1 MKLYTK
7 NQMGAVSVEV
17 AMSTGIF
24 LFVFFSFIELAR
36 ALYILNTIQIAAQ
49 STANKISINET
60 GYNGYTV
67 SNFSQYADQ
76 IRFPGSVIDS
86 TQFAF
91 DVVNSSN
98 TTTVS
103 GGVGDSATSTKVIV
117 TVTFPPAATPTYK
130 VPMFDPGR
138 LIGHPVFGDSGLPL
152 VGRATCF
159 LERSRRP
166 IIN

>member
-1 MKLYTK
+1 MKHYIK
-7 NQMGAVSVEV
+7 NQIGAVTVEV
-17 AMSTGIF
+17 AMSIGIF

-67 SNFSQYADQ
+67 SNFTQYANEV
-76 IRFPGSVIDS
+76 RFPGSVIDS

-98 TTTVS
+98 TSTVTS
-103 GGVGDSATSTKVIV
+103 GVGDSATSTKVIV
-117 TVTFPPAATPTYK
+117 TVSFPPSASPSYK
-130 VPMFDPGR
+130 VPIFDPGR
-138 LIGHPVFGDSGLPL
+138 LIGHPIFGTNGLPL
-152 VGRATCF
+152 TARATCF